1 MAAAAS
7 MFLSSR
13 FLDES
18 GTTFSP
24 STEVATLPATNLQ
37 KRHPARVWR
46 STEKSPY
53 IVVTTFSA
61 NIGNAFAIV
70 GHNASSS
77 AQWRVRAAFTLG
89 ALTTTP
95 VYDSGTISMWPA
107 SGKPVD
113 EVLGFPYLC
122 SFVTFT
128 NTINNLFY
136 WRMDITDP
144 SNANNFEC
152 GRMFLGTAVFPTINM
167 SNDPIIQPV
176 TKGEQ
181 RRSDFNYV
189 SADDRGVNGRRLSL
203 PYGSIDRVDFRKY
216 ILPFQMYHGV
226 SKDFFFCADIAAQ
239 EERQMYSGQ
248 FLFED
253 TPSNQRQKAFNLN
266 GAKWAAQMVLTEMT

>member
-1 MAAAAS
+1 MAAARC

-13 FLDES
+13 FLDET
-18 GTTFSP
+18 GTIFTP
-24 STEVATLPATNLQ
+24 STEVSTLPATNLR
-37 KRHPARVWR
+37 KRHPAEVWR
-46 STEKSPY
+46 ATEKSPN
-53 IVVTTFSA
+53 IVINTPSINV
-61 NIGNAFAIV
+61 GNALAIV
-70 GHNASSS
+70 NHNGSAS

-89 ALTTTP
+89 GLTSSP

-113 EVLGFPYLC
+113 EVVGFPYLS

-128 NTINNLFY
+128 NTSNNIFY
-136 WRMDITDP
+136 WRVDISDA

-152 GRMFLGTAVFPTINM
+152 GRMFFGTAIYPTINM
-167 SNDPIIQPV
+167 ANNIGIQPV

-203 PYGSIDRVDFRKY
+203 PFGSIDRVDFRKY
-216 ILPFQMYHGV
+216 VLPFQMYHGV
-226 SKDFFFCADIAAQ
+226 SKDFFFCADLAAQ
-239 EERQMYSGQ
+239 EELPMYSGQ

-253 TPSNQRQKAFNLN
+253 TASSERQRSFNLN
-266 GAKWAAQMVLTEMT
+266 GAKWSSQMVLTEMT

>member
-1 MAAAAS
+1 MAAARS
-7 MFLSSR
+7 LFLSSR
-13 FLDES
+13 FLDET
-18 GTTFSP
+18 GTIFTP

-46 STEKSPY
+46 STEKSPN
-53 IVVTTFSA
+53 IVINTPTA

-70 GHNASSS
+70 GHNASAS
-77 AQWRVRAAFTLG
+77 AQWRVRAAFTSG
-89 ALTTTP
+89 GLTSSP
-95 VYDSGTISMWPA
+95 VYDSGLISMWPA

-113 EVLGFPYLC
+113 EVVGFPYLC
-122 SFVTFT
+122 SFVTFS
-128 NTINNLFY
+128 NTLNNIFY
-136 WRMDITDP
+136 WRMDISDA

-152 GRMFLGTAVFPTINM
+152 GRMFFGVGINPTINM

-176 TKGEQ
+176 TKGDQ

-189 SADDRGVNGRRLSL
+189 SADDRGNNGRRLSL
-203 PYGSIDRVDFRKY
+203 PFGSIDRIDFRKY

-239 EERQMYSGQ
+239 EELPMYSGQ

-253 TPSNQRQKAFNLN
+253 TPSNQRQRAFNVN
-266 GAKWAAQMVLTEMT
+266 GAKWGAQMVLTEMT